1 MAMSVHSSLGEQDVM
16 IEMNT
21 TPLIDV
27 LLVLL
32 VMLIITIPIQTHAV
46 KLDMPRPNQT
56 PPPIPPETVLLEV
69 DFDGT
74 PIWNGNPVPDRATLD
89 SYLKQAAD
97 KDPQPEIHLRPDRL
111 AKYDAVARVLAD
123 AQRLGV
129 THIGFIG
136 TEQYESQQ

>member
-1 MAMSVHSSLGEQDVM
+1 MSASIGSSLGEQEVM

-46 KLDMPRPNQT
+46 KLDMPRPNQA

-74 PIWNGNPVPDRATLD
+74 AIWNGNPVPDRATLD
-89 SYLKQAAD
+89 SYLRQAAQ

-111 AKYDAVARVLAD
+111 AKYDAVARVLSD